1 MMMKNISLVAVA
13 AALLLAFGVAQ
24 AGDDK
29 AKNIIDQN
37 LSKRPYQEAPSVS
50 NTNKTDN
57 WEGATL
63 VADDNTAEKPVVS
76 KHKQLRI
83 HMLGRRPYIEDV
95 R

>member
-1 MMMKNISLVAVA
+1 MKNISLFGLA
-13 AALLLAFGVAQ
+13 AALLLAVGVVQ

-37 LSKRPYQEAPSVS
+37 LSKRPYQDAPSV
-50 NTNKTDN
+50 NKTDH

-63 VADDNTAEKPVVS
+63 VTDDNSVDKPLVS

>member
-1 MMMKNISLVAVA
+1 MKNISLIGVAVA
-13 AALLLAFGVAQ
+13 LLLVFGMAQ
-24 AGDDK
+24 ARDDK

-37 LSKRPYQEAPSVS
+37 LSKRPYQESPSDANAS
-50 NTNKTDN
+50 KTDH

-63 VADDNTAEKPVVS
+63 VPEDSGAEKPVVS

-83 HMLGRRPYIEDV
+83 HMLGRRPYVEDI